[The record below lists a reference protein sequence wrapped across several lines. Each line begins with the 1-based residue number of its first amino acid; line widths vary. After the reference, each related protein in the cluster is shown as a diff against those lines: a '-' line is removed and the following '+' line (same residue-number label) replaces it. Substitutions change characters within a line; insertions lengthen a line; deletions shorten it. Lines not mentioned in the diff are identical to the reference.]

1 MAKRPALTDSSFLS
15 HIFSP
20 KKAAQPTGLRKT
32 HLSGKGWNGRRLRAF
47 NRMPAVNQE
56 ILKRSGQ
63 RDAYLK
69 GETSLADAKRSL
81 RPKAISLGVAKPTR
95 SRTPGTA
102 RAASTPARITA
113 LDRLVRNHINQTLRD
128 AGKHVNVATVRSEGA
143 YLVPTEGMLKWDYGR
158 IKYEGRQ
165 GSDYE
170 VVDSTGQRHNPLWYH

>member
-20 KKAAQPTGLRKT
+20 RKFAQPTGLRKT
-32 HLSGKGWNGRRLRAF
+32 HLSGKGWNKSRLRAF

-69 GETSLADAKRSL
+69 GETSLVEAKRAL
-81 RPKAISLGVAKPTR
+81 RPKAISLGVAKPLRPRATPK
-95 SRTPGTA
+95 PGT
-102 RAASTPARITA
+102 RTA

-128 AGKHVNVATVRSEGA
+128 AGKHVNPVTVQNEGP
-143 YLVPTEGMLKWDYGR
+143 YLVVSEDMLKWDYGR
-158 IKYEGRQ
+158 IKYEGRE

-170 VVDSTGQRHNPLWYH
+170 MVDSSGRRHNPLWYH